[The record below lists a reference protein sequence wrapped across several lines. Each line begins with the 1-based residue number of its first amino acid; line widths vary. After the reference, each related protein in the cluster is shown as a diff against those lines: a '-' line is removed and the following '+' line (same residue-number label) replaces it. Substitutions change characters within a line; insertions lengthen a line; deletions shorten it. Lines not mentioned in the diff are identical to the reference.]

1 MSMPPPPGNNPPP
14 PFGGQP
20 FGEQPYGQQPYGQQ
34 PPMGYQPYG
43 GGMQPVAPQGT
54 NGLSIAGFV
63 LSVVNVIPCF
73 WVFPLPALLGLI
85 FGVVGRGQIKRN
97 EGAKG
102 KGLAVAAIIIGIIF
116 LVIAVLFWVWV
127 ASSDN
132 CYRDGSSF
140 HCYSD

>member
-14 PFGGQP
+14 
-20 FGEQPYGQQPYGQQ
+20 FGEQPYGQQP
-34 PPMGYQPYG
+34 PIGYQPFG
-43 GGMQPVAPQGT
+43 GVMPPAAPQGT

-85 FGVVGRGQIKRN
+85 FGLVSRGQISRN
-97 EGAKG
+97 EGARG
-102 KGLAVAAIIIGIIF
+102 KGLAIAAIVIGIIF
-116 LVIAVLFWVWV
+116 LVIGVLFWIWV